1 MVLSEINVSLACN
14 FATTTAEEPAVVA
27 VAAVVVADPNDGRIY
42 IPTTSRDRLMPRR
55 PSNPV
60 ARPVAQVVPDFYN
73 QGAHAAPMVQA
84 DRSLWHDPNRRRY
97 LQFGSRERHLCHYCG
112 SHLHFE
118 RRCPERDAYDARM
131 RSTLAPADPV
141 ARLQR
146 ELAEKQDEIDDLR
159 SQLERYRSMD
169 QFIAAFQT
177 QASLQ

>member
-14 FATTTAEEPAVVA
+14 FAATTAEEPAAVVA
-27 VAAVVVADPNDGRIY
+27 VAAVVVADPNVGRIY

-60 ARPVAQVVPDFYN
+60 AQVVPEFYN
-73 QGAHAAPMVQA
+73 QGAHAAPTVQA

-97 LQFGSRERHLCHYCG
+97 LQLGSRERHLCHYCG
-112 SHLHFE
+112 SPQHFE

-169 QFIAAFQT
+169 QFIADFQT